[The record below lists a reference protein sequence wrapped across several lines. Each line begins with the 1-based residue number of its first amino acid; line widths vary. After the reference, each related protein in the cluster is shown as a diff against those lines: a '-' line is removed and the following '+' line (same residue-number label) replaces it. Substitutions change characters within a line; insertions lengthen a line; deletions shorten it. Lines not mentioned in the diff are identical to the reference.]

1 MNISDLRIV
10 NIGILIPFLGTTL
23 GAAMVFFFKK
33 DSMNA
38 NVQKILSGF
47 AAGVMVAASV
57 WSLLIPAMDQSSNL
71 GRLAFLPAT
80 TGFMIGILFLLL
92 IDFI

>member
-33 DSMNA
+33 DTMNVG
-38 NVQKILSGF
+38 VQKFYQDLQQ
-47 AAGVMVAASV
+47 A
-57 WSLLIPAMDQSSNL
+57 
-71 GRLAFLPAT
+71 
-80 TGFMIGILFLLL
+80 
-92 IDFI
+92 